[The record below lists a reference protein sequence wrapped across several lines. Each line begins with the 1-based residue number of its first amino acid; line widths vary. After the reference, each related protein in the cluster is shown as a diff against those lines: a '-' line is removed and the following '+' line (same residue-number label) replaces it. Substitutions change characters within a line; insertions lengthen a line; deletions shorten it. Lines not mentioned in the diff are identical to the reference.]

1 MICYEMDLI
10 IFADYF
16 NENLDCISYP
26 FENCRYLFFSI
37 DDILNN
43 LDEIRFFGFKNE
55 KVIFTGYFKN
65 SVNTFYLYVY
75 EIFNPKDFSEL
86 INIQTRYNRLFNI
99 IKRLT
104 NLFFQHLSIFITK
117 EIHRDLLIDVY
128 ISIKYNKYKIF
139 DSNKL

>member
-104 NLFFQHLSIFITK
+104 NLFFQHL
-117 EIHRDLLIDVY
+117 
-128 ISIKYNKYKIF
+128 
-139 DSNKL
+139 